1 MAGQDLMGD
10 TFRAPFSQNA
20 RSRTIPMMMSPAP
33 GPAPARSA
41 LAEAIVAF
49 RLPDELIRKHIHEIH
64 QGVLAHSRYIRE
76 ASFTSIHRGDLEFLF
91 GAYDERFFTGL
102 CLRALEGR
110 SIRFRLAM
118 RMTNAGGNKP
128 AQPHDFLKHLHARP
142 DSR

>member
-1 MAGQDLMGD
+1 
-10 TFRAPFSQNA
+10 
-20 RSRTIPMMMSPAP
+20 MMMS
-33 GPAPARSA
+33 PAPARSA

-49 RLPDELIRKHIHEIH
+49 RLPDELIGKHIHEIH

-142 DSR
+142 DSRILGRGARLHPRHRNSS